1 MKRLL
6 SKAKNRAKRLLTDL
20 NGPID
25 MVNDAVN
32 FDLECIFIAV
42 PKTGT
47 TSVRTQIRK
56 QGNALIP
63 NPHLNIVQVR
73 DLLYPFILRS
83 SLGNNRTYPSEGV
96 PSDKD
101 IRNQAEKTFNEFFKF
116 SAVRNPWA
124 RAASLYFRREGVQA
138 NEEMTFERFCEQH
151 LYASDTCFHPT
162 LHKNQLDW
170 LCDENDRMIMDFVYK
185 LEDFEDAIEQIANRT
200 NGRVKLIK
208 RKANKNPNSRSSDY
222 KDIYTDRA
230 RKLISKAFE
239 KDIDFFQYTF

>member
-96 PSDKD
+96 PSDRISGIKP
-101 IRNQAEKTFNEFFKF
+101 RRHLMSSSN
-116 SAVRNPWA
+116 
-124 RAASLYFRREGVQA
+124 FRRSGTPGHERLHSISEGKVFKQ
-138 NEEMTFERFCEQH
+138 T
-151 LYASDTCFHPT
+151 
-162 LHKNQLDW
+162 K
-170 LCDENDRMIMDFVYK
+170 K
-185 LEDFEDAIEQIANRT
+185 
-200 NGRVKLIK
+200 
-208 RKANKNPNSRSSDY
+208 
-222 KDIYTDRA
+222 
-230 RKLISKAFE
+230 
-239 KDIDFFQYTF
+239 